1 MPMYSNGIG
10 ESTGDTLAT
19 CEPLYTSGDIWYVKS
34 STGVDAAS
42 PRGRDATRPLAT
54 IAQAHTNAAND
65 DIIVLLDGHTE
76 TVSALTISKNVIIV
90 GSGSS
95 SGLPTAKLTPAAAD
109 AIVFTVTAAGVQFR
123 NVWFEERTA
132 SSTYPVISVEAANFQ
147 MVGCYCQLGAYDAA
161 TVYFESGGDDA
172 RLVNTTFVSTATALT
187 AQPTCAVRI
196 DNDIS
201 DLDLD
206 GVVFDGGA
214 YGFALPGAFDGTT
227 AANSTITRLRAQSI
241 SLLRGADMSIKGAST
256 GWVNTQTVT
265 GSSRL
270 VWTGV

>member
-54 IAQAHTNAAND
+54 IAQAHTNAANG

-76 TVSALTISKNVIIV
+76 TVSALTVSKNVIFV

-95 SGLPTAKLTPAAAD
+95 SSLPTVKLTPAAAD
-109 AIVFTVTAAGVQFR
+109 AVVFTISAAGVQFR

-132 SSTYPVISVEAANFQ
+132 TSTYPVISVAAANFK
-147 MVGCYCQLGAYDAA
+147 MIGCYCQLGAYDAD
-161 TVYFESGGDDA
+161 TVRFESGGDSA
-172 RLVNTTFVSTATALT
+172 RIESTTFVSTATALT
-187 AQPTCAVRI
+187 AQPTSACRVVAAV
-196 DNDIS
+196 S
-201 DLDLD
+201 DFEMD

-214 YGFALPGAFDGTT
+214 YGFALPGAFDST
-227 AANSTITRLRAQSI
+227 NSAITRLRAQSI
-241 SLLRGADMSIKGAST
+241 SLLRGADMSINGSTT